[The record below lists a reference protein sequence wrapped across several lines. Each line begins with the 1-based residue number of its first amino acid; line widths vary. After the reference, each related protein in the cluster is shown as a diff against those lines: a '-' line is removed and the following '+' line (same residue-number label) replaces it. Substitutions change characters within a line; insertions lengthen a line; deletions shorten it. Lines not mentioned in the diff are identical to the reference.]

1 MKASSNFMR
10 YVQIMAFYVLISY
23 ILFPLIGYFIFG
35 KTLQTAGHGFVI
47 GSIVSIVLWY
57 IYGRRLITS

>member
-57 IYGRRLITS
+57 IYGRTLITS

>member
-23 ILFPLIGYFIFG
+23 ILFPLIGYFMFG
-35 KTLQTAGHGFVI
+35 KTLQSAGNGFAI

-57 IYGRRLITS
+57 IYGRKLITS

>member
-23 ILFPLIGYFIFG
+23 IFFPLIGYFMFG
-35 KTLQTAGHGFVI
+35 KTLQSAGNGFAI
-47 GSIVSIVLWY
+47 GSVVSIVLWY
-57 IYGRRLITS
+57 IYGRTLITS